1 MSKNMFVLTNTIY
14 RTLFRV
20 EVLYISLHSDNTNN
34 TLLHISTLFYSE
46 VFRVPHAIDI
56 IR

>member
-1 MSKNMFVLTNTIY
+1 MFVLTNTIY

-34 TLLHISTLFYSE
+34 TLLHIYTLFYNE
-46 VFRVPHAIDI
+46 PKF
-56 IR
+56 